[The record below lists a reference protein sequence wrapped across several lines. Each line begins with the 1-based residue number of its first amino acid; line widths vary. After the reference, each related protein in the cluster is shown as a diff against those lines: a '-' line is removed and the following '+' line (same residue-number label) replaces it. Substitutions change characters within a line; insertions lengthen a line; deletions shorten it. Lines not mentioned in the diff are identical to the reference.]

1 MAGKATFSP
10 DEWKQVLEGVFMA
23 GLAVTAADPSGL
35 WGTLKESFA
44 SAQALLEAK
53 QNTAA
58 NELIKS
64 IVADLETSQGRTA
77 TRDAVKATLQGS
89 DRSEI
94 KTRAVA
100 ALREAARIV
109 DQKAPADAP
118 AFKEWLL
125 HISRQVADASS
136 EGGFLGIGGVP
147 VSEAEKATIS
157 DIASALAAR
166 V

>member
-166 V
+166 A

>member
-1 MAGKATFSP
+1 
-10 DEWKQVLEGVFMA
+10 
-23 GLAVTAADPSGL
+23 
-35 WGTLKESFA
+35 LKESFA

-166 V
+166 A